1 MLAAI
6 ITTILSSRSCALTR
20 SAMTSRSRRSRTRGP
35 PSAPR
40 MGFLP
45 VGAPRRPYDL
55 PDLLAREGTPALSLE
70 AGAVLRLLYFRA
82 VTHVYNQTKSPDR
95 LAVQSIY

>member
-1 MLAAI
+1 
-6 ITTILSSRSCALTR
+6 
-20 SAMTSRSRRSRTRGP
+20 MTSRSRRSRTRGP

-55 PDLLAREGTPALSLE
+55 QEKFAREWTPALSLE

-82 VTHVYNQTKSPDR
+82 VTHVYNQTKSADPDPSGPVHILNAKSVPQAR
-95 LAVQSIY
+95 YRRRRSGSRA